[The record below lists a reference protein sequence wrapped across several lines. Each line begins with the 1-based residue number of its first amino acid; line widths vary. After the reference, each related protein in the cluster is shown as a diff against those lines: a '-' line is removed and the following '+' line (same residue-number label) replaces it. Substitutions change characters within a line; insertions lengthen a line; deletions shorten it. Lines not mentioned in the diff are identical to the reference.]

1 MINKAA
7 RGGVMQEMRRTE
19 LDVDGVEMSLV
30 QRLPNVGV
38 RVGAL
43 RRRGDVVLPAKRK
56 HDRIKPETRRKRK
69 RTTHLSL
76 VVTSISVLFL
86 DAVEPLFLRFIIRCR
101 ARRDLVLVLSEVSS
115 PALERM
121 RLTNAA

>member
-1 MINKAA
+1 M
-7 RGGVMQEMRRTE
+7 MRRTE

-43 RRRGDVVLPAKRK
+43 RRRGDVVLPAKRN
-56 HDRIKPETRRKRK
+56 HARIRPETQRKRK

-101 ARRDLVLVLSEVSS
+101 ARRDLVFVLSEVSS

>member
-1 MINKAA
+1 M
-7 RGGVMQEMRRTE
+7 
-19 LDVDGVEMSLV
+19 
-30 QRLPNVGV
+30 
-38 RVGAL
+38 
-43 RRRGDVVLPAKRK
+43 
-56 HDRIKPETRRKRK
+56 
-69 RTTHLSL
+69 SL

-101 ARRDLVLVLSEVSS
+101 ARRDLVFVLSEMSS